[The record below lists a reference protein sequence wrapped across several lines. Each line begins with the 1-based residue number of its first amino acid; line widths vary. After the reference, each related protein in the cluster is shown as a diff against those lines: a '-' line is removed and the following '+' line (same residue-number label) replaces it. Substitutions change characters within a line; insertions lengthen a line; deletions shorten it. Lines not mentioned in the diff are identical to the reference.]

1 MKLISEHGYCNS
13 EHDNEAVQDGF
24 LILFFRFG
32 RGCLMIPPHLQS
44 LLGTSW
50 IMSHRAL
57 PIHELLVFMRAMSH
71 SLMALDASSFWC
83 FWRRRA
89 DECFEASQVNAKL
102 RALQEWQLQHV
113 PTLDSRNRSHCL
125 LMLCISLHHTHFN
138 SKGLKREVADAWTC
152 FCAKFVVPLQ
162 RGEMRWVVFG
172 QRPGLAKTCT
182 DVLLQC
188 SYINMCHVTIIY
200 WYGTN

>member
-1 MKLISEHGYCNS
+1 MKLISEHGNCIS

-24 LILFFRFG
+24 LILVSIWKG
-32 RGCLMIPPHLQS
+32 MPPHLQS
-44 LLGTSW
+44 LLRTSW

-57 PIHELLVFMRAMSH
+57 PIHELFMRAMSH

-102 RALQEWQLQHV
+102 RALQKWQLQHV

-125 LMLCISLHHTHFN
+125 LMLCIIHILIRRDWKEKWRTRGRVFARN
-138 SKGLKREVADAWTC
+138 LLFRSKEVRWGELFLQWSTAWTC
-152 FCAKFVVPLQ
+152 
-162 RGEMRWVVFG
+162 
-172 QRPGLAKTCT
+172 
-182 DVLLQC
+182 
-188 SYINMCHVTIIY
+188 
-200 WYGTN
+200 

>member
-1 MKLISEHGYCNS
+1 M
-13 EHDNEAVQDGF
+13 
-24 LILFFRFG
+24 
-32 RGCLMIPPHLQS
+32 PPHLQS

-102 RALQEWQLQHV
+102 RALQKWQLQHV

-125 LMLCISLHHTHFN
+125 LMLCIIHRHRHFN
-138 SKGLKREVADAWTC
+138 SKGLKREVADAGTRL
-152 FCAKFVVPLQ
+152 CATFVVPLQ
-162 RGEMRWVVFG
+162 RGEMRWVVVFSTAWSMLN
-172 QRPGLAKTCT
+172 GLYLLRHAKTRFAISELFLKMSYFS
-182 DVLLQC
+182 VL
-188 SYINMCHVTIIY
+188 T
-200 WYGTN
+200 